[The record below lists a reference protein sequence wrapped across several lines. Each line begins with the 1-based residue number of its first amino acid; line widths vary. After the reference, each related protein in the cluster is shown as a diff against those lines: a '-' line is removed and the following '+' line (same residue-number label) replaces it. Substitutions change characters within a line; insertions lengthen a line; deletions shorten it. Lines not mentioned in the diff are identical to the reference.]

1 MRVLAFDTSNYTTS
15 VASFDGTAGHN
26 ISRLLDVEQG
36 ALGLRQSD
44 ALFAHVKRLPELA
57 DRLFSDIGTDAGFE
71 AVGVSTRPRAVEGS
85 YMPCF
90 LAGESQARVLGAALG
105 VIPQCGFSAAT
116 ANLYAGGIIT
126 RGTLLAVFLS
136 TSDEM
141 LPILLSSSAPVP
153 LILKLLGY
161 KALAGILLGVAVD
174 TVASK
179 LGYERKKSIHEMCEQ
194 EHCHCEDGIFKSAL
208 RHTLKIFA
216 FLFVVTFVL
225 NLLVEAVGPE
235 TLGAFVLNR
244 PVIGELLGG
253 IIGFIPNCAASVV
266 LTTLYLEG
274 AMSGG
279 AMLSGLLVGSGVGL
293 LVLLRMN
300 RDWRDN
306 LVTAGLLYAGGV
318 IFGLLADVL
327 HIV

>member
-1 MRVLAFDTSNYTTS
+1 MGELLSREYEISYSHIDNRGIAKP
-15 VASFDGTAGHN
+15 SFLWSMMQDAATVHA
-26 ISRLLDVEQG
+26 E
-36 ALGLRQSD
+36 ALG
-44 ALFAHVKRLPELA
+44 F
-57 DRLFSDIGTDAGFE
+57 
-71 AVGVSTRPRAVEGS
+71 
-85 YMPCF
+85 
-90 LAGESQARVLGAALG
+90 
-105 VIPQCGFSAAT
+105 
-116 ANLYAGGIIT
+116 
-126 RGTLLAVFLS
+126 
-136 TSDEM
+136 
-141 LPILLSSSAPVP
+141 
-153 LILKLLGY
+153 
-161 KALAGILLGVAVD
+161 
-174 TVASK
+174 
-179 LGYERKKSIHEMCEQ
+179 
-194 EHCHCEDGIFKSAL
+194 
-208 RHTLKIFA
+208 
-216 FLFVVTFVL
+216 
-225 NLLVEAVGPE
+225 GPE

>member
-1 MRVLAFDTSNYTTS
+1 MNDSIKEVLFEMSVDVTAKTKLLGVLGTPIEHSSSPKIHNTAFEALGLDYEYLAFD
-15 VASFDGTAGHN
+15 
-26 ISRLLDVEQG
+26 
-36 ALGLRQSD
+36 
-44 ALFAHVKRLPELA
+44 
-57 DRLFSDIGTDAGFE
+57 
-71 AVGVSTRPRAVEGS
+71 
-85 YMPCF
+85 
-90 LAGESQARVLGAALG
+90 
-105 VIPQCGFSAAT
+105 
-116 ANLYAGGIIT
+116 
-126 RGTLLAVFLS
+126 
-136 TSDEM
+136 
-141 LPILLSSSAPVP
+141 
-153 LILKLLGY
+153 
-161 KALAGILLGVAVD
+161 
-174 TVASK
+174 
-179 LGYERKKSIHEMCEQ
+179 
-194 EHCHCEDGIFKSAL
+194 
-208 RHTLKIFA
+208 
-216 FLFVVTFVL
+216 
-225 NLLVEAVGPE
+225 VGPE

>member
-1 MRVLAFDTSNYTTS
+1 MLLEVLRETVIDSLK
-15 VASFDGTAGHN
+15 
-26 ISRLLDVEQG
+26 LLPF
-36 ALGLRQSD
+36 
-44 ALFAHVKRLPELA
+44 LFAAYLA
-57 DRLFSDIGTDAGFE
+57 IEFIEDRAEEKTVALVHRAGRW
-71 AVGVSTRPRAVEGS
+71 GP
-85 YMPCF
+85 
-90 LAGESQARVLGAALG
+90 VLGAALG

-126 RGTLLAVFLS
+126 RGTLLAV
-136 TSDEM
+136 
-141 LPILLSSSAPVP
+141 
-153 LILKLLGY
+153 KLLGY
-161 KALAGILLGVAVD
+161 KALAGILLGVTVD

>member
-1 MRVLAFDTSNYTTS
+1 M
-15 VASFDGTAGHN
+15 
-26 ISRLLDVEQG
+26 
-36 ALGLRQSD
+36 
-44 ALFAHVKRLPELA
+44 
-57 DRLFSDIGTDAGFE
+57 
-71 AVGVSTRPRAVEGS
+71 
-85 YMPCF
+85 
-90 LAGESQARVLGAALG
+90 
-105 VIPQCGFSAAT
+105 
-116 ANLYAGGIIT
+116 
-126 RGTLLAVFLS
+126 FLS

-141 LPILLSSSAPVP
+141 LPILLSSSAPVS

-161 KALAGILLGVAVD
+161 KALAGILLGVSVD
-174 TVASK
+174 TVAAK

>member
-1 MRVLAFDTSNYTTS
+1 M
-15 VASFDGTAGHN
+15 
-26 ISRLLDVEQG
+26 LLDI
-36 ALGLRQSD
+36 ALD
-44 ALFAHVKRLPELA
+44 TVKDSVKVLPFL
-57 DRLFSDIGTDAGFE
+57 
-71 AVGVSTRPRAVEGS
+71 
-85 YMPCF
+85 F
-90 LAGESQARVLGAALG
+90 LAYLFIEWMEKRTEEKNLAWVHAAGRWGPVLGGALG

-141 LPILLSSSAPVP
+141 LPILLSSSAPAP

-161 KALAGILLGVAVD
+161 KALAGIVLGIAVD
-174 TVASK
+174 TAAAK
-179 LGYERKKSIHEMCEQ
+179 LGCERKKTIHEMCEQ
-194 EHCHCEDGIFKSAL
+194 EHCRCEDGIFKSAL
-208 RHTLKIFA
+208 RHTVKIFA
-216 FLFVVTFVL
+216 FLFAVTFVL

-253 IIGFIPNCAASVV
+253 VIGLIPNCAASVV

-318 IFGLLADVL
+318 VFGLLADVL
-327 HIV
+327 HVV